1 MVFSGEVRLFELHI
15 CSCIFNPVF
24 TSVVTMEYL
33 QNRNKLSFGN
43 MRGRRHWK
51 DLYSVLK
58 EISISLDSRLK
69 KNDPKSMK
77 F

>member
-24 TSVVTMEYL
+24 TSAVTMEYL

-43 MRGRRHWK
+43 RGREHWK
-51 DLYSVLK
+51 DLDSVLK
-58 EISISLDSRLK
+58 EISISLGSRLK
-69 KNDPKSMK
+69 KIDPKSMK